1 MGLLPPGAKKAE
13 PEEEPQDLP
22 RFPEPPEMWRR
33 EQYLRMGF
41 EQTNA
46 FMLAADPNIDWHRIG
61 RLLKRGWTHQ
71 QILRTFL

>member
-1 MGLLPPGAKKAE
+1 MPPLKAPGE
-13 PEEEPQDLP
+13 QETEEPQDLP
-22 RFPEPPEMWRR
+22 RLPEPQEMWRR

-46 FMLAADPNIDWHRIG
+46 FMLAADPDIDWHRIHA
-61 RLLKRGWTHQ
+61 LLARGWAHD